1 MVGNTM
7 FNVQINNRLKDI
19 KGSSLPF
26 GGVSIIAIGDLFQL
40 QPVMDGYIFK
50 DMNNLEYGIL
60 APNIW
65 QELFKMFE
73 LHEIMRQRESKQ
85 FAEMLNR
92 LREGN
97 HSKEDITK
105 FKERILQ
112 SSSTNYPIDSPH
124 LFIQNAKVNEF
135 NDRAHHA
142 ISSTKCSI
150 KAHDSVIG
158 ANSQQ
163 LRDKILQ

>member
-1 MVGNTM
+1 
-7 FNVQINNRLKDI
+7 
-19 KGSSLPF
+19 
-26 GGVSIIAIGDLFQL
+26 
-40 QPVMDGYIFK
+40 MDGYIFK

-65 QELFKMFE
+65 QELFKTFE
-73 LHEIMRQRESKQ
+73 LHEIMRQCESKQ

-97 HSKEDITK
+97 HSKEDIMK
-105 FKERILQ
+105 FNECILQ
-112 SSSTNYPIDSPH
+112 PSSTNNYYPIDAPH

-142 ISSTKCSI
+142 ISGTKCSG
-150 KAHDSVIG
+150 VIG

-163 LRDKILQ
+163 LRDKILQQIPSDPGKTKQFMVH